1 MTISAHPR
9 RSVRGS
15 WRSFSGPIAIEVAA
29 TQRRVAGLIL
39 ASSFARHRMPRLLV
53 PLAQSLDLTRVPRR
67 IVEAALLG
75 SSRRPDLVESLH
87 RVLAALPREVIRA
100 RALGVLRIDKR
111 NRLLAVTCPMLCLHG
126 RYDRLVR
133 KKYLDELTASR
144 PNCEVRIFDAPHML
158 LETHAAEAAIAINH
172 FCDRLV

>member
-15 WRSFSGPIAIEVAA
+15 WRSFSGPIAMEVAP

-67 IVEAALLG
+67 IVEAALLV
-75 SSRRPDLVESLH
+75 SPRRPALLKSLH
-87 RVLAALPREVIRA
+87 RVLAALPREDIRA
-100 RALGVLRIDKR
+100 RALGVLPIDKR
-111 NRLLAVTCPMLCLHG
+111 NRLLAVTCPIL
-126 RYDRLVR
+126 
-133 KKYLDELTASR
+133 
-144 PNCEVRIFDAPHML
+144 
-158 LETHAAEAAIAINH
+158 
-172 FCDRLV
+172 